1 MHLSAIF
8 ENIPIGTI
16 SWNSWKLIRFLLKQ
30 DVQCLRPD
38 YSLFPYDLFLGLKHS
53 PIKIFKLKFI
63 FGIWSC
69 SVGHKILF
77 SIGLNDCLSGF
88 ICPRRL
94 LQVINLYI
102 YLGTAGNRTVNT
114 MPNIQHLITTWQ
126 FEDHVTPKL
135 CHVMIMSDV
144 SNRPNRTWFV
154 LLRNQMTIITQFKSL
169 HNFQG
174 ILTSSNQLPP
184 D

>member
-30 DVQCLRPD
+30 DVQCLRPC

-69 SVGHKILF
+69 SVGQKIF
-77 SIGLNDCLSGF
+77 VSIGLNDCLSGF

-102 YLGTAGNRTVNT
+102 YMGTAGKNTVNT
-114 MPNIQHLITTWQ
+114 MPNINIWSPRDNLRTTWPKIMSRD
-126 FEDHVTPKL
+126 DHVG
-135 CHVMIMSDV
+135 C
-144 SNRPNRTWFV
+144 
-154 LLRNQMTIITQFKSL
+154 FK
-169 HNFQG
+169 
-174 ILTSSNQLPP
+174 
-184 D
+184 

>member
-38 YSLFPYDLFLGLKHS
+38 YSLFPYAFFLGLKHS

-126 FEDHVTPKL
+126 FEDHVTQNY
-135 CHVMIMSDV
+135 V
-144 SNRPNRTWFV
+144 TWWSCRMFQIDRIELGSYFFETKWQ
-154 LLRNQMTIITQFKSL
+154 LLRNLSPCIIFKES
-169 HNFQG
+169 
-174 ILTSSNQLPP
+174 
-184 D
+184 